1 MKCNYKKRMENQL
14 AKESVQTS
22 YTVKRLWELMTI
34 LTLHRE
40 FGFGKNR
47 LKKFA
52 DSLRE
57 TCLEFSKEAVSSDI
71 YDRKKREY
79 TNLDTAIIHTLMELR
94 RDGIDHREI
103 LGDDAELV
111 ITEEDGKQINLD
123 ELLDQIERRNSGGT
137 TRRSE

>member
-1 MKCNYKKRMENQL
+1 MKCNYKNHLKGQFTKDIAR
-14 AKESVQTS
+14 TS
-22 YTVKRLWELMTI
+22 STVKRLWELMTI

-40 FGFGKNR
+40 FGFGEKQ
-47 LKKFA
+47 LKQFA

-57 TCLEFSKEAVSSDI
+57 TCAEFSNEAVSSDK

-103 LGDDAELV
+103 LGTDTELV
-111 ITEEDGKQINLD
+111 ITDEDGKQINLD
-123 ELLDQIERRNSGGT
+123 DFLDKMERRNSV
-137 TRRSE
+137 

>member
-1 MKCNYKKRMENQL
+1 MTCNYKQRLKNQL
-14 AKESVQTS
+14 AKDSVNAS
-22 YTVKRLWELMTI
+22 YTVKRLWELMTL

-40 FGFGKNR
+40 FGFGQNR

-57 TCLEFSKEAVSSDI
+57 TCAEFSNEAVSSDK

-103 LGDDAELV
+103 LGTDTELV
-111 ITEEDGKQINLD
+111 ITDEDGKQINLD
-123 ELLDQIERRNSGGT
+123 DFLDKMERRNSV
-137 TRRSE
+137 